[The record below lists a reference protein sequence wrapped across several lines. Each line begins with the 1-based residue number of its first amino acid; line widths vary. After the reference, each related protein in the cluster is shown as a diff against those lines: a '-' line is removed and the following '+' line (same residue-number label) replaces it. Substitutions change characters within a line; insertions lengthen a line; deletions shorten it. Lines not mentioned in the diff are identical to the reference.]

1 MNVYIL
7 NGTVLIQIKKIWLSQ
22 EGYIEIKLWSNIYY
36 AVIHQNNKT

>member
-22 EGYIEIKLWSNIYY
+22 EGYIENCDQTYIMPSFIKTIKL
-36 AVIHQNNKT
+36 